1 MLLITVS
8 KLNQEKQM
16 NRFKDQYVFMTNTDI
31 NSFVSIATSI
41 SEVNSL
47 ALKENTVVKTIRKLG

>member
-8 KLNQEKQM
+8 KLNQEKEM
-16 NRFKDQYVFMTNTDI
+16 NRFKDEYVFMTNT
-31 NSFVSIATSI
+31 ATSI